1 LYRADGVLRKFIEG
15 ISEDSLEHSSNLK
28 CDYIPKLLALD
39 EQELEREL
47 CVKQF
52 SIVFDAT
59 PHMGDVFSLIVRF
72 VSHDETKAVV
82 KLRLINMSF
91 VRGSLNAHLQC
102 GEIQD
107 GLQKMCLVHKDIT
120 ASIMDGCYINIKSI
134 NLIEQHQ
141 DVKSMKV
148 L

>member
-1 LYRADGVLRKFIEG
+1 LFA
-15 ISEDSLEHSSNLK
+15 LE
-28 CDYIPKLLALD
+28 

-47 CVKQF
+47 RGKQF
-52 SIVFDAT
+52 SIVFDDT
-59 PHMGDVFSLIVRF
+59 PRMGDVFALIVCV
-72 VSHDETKAVV
+72 VSHNETKYVV
-82 KLRLINMSF
+82 KLRLIHMSF

-107 GLQKMCLVHKDIT
+107 GLQKLPWVHKDIT
-120 ASIMDGCYINIKSI
+120 ASSMDGCYTNIKSI

-141 DVKSMKV
+141 DVKWMKV